1 MEIDDNLIKHVANL
15 AKLELTNEET
25 KKFAIEIKEI
35 LNNFEIINEV
45 DTKNIN
51 PSFQP
56 IKLEDELR
64 DDIIKKSFTQEE
76 ALKNSKETHIK
87 DGYFKGP
94 KAI

>member
-1 MEIDDNLIKHVANL
+1 MEVDNKLINHVANL
-15 AKLELTNEET
+15 AKLELTDEEI
-25 KKFAIEIKEI
+25 KKFTVEIKEI

-45 DTKNIN
+45 DTKNVK
-51 PSFQP
+51 PSFHP

-64 DDIIKKSFTQEE
+64 EDIIKNSFTQEQ
-76 ALKNSKETHIK
+76 ALKNSKKSHIK